1 MNDITHQY
9 TAVRV
14 KKKKKKKNK
23 EKKKK
28 EVCCAYLT
36 RVRMLVLC
44 V

>member
-28 EVCCAYLT
+28 EACCAYLT